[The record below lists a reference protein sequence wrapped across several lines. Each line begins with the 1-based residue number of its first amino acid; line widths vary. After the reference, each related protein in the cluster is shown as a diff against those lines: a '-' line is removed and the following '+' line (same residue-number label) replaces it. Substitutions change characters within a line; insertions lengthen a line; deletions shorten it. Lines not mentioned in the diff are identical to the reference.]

1 MSEIRRGLV
10 TGAAQGIGEAVA
22 RHLTQ
27 LGGHTVALAD
37 IQAEKVTAVGAAIG
51 QPAFAVDIAS
61 TESVRST
68 CAAIVQQIGP
78 IDYVVNVAG
87 IDAQFVRPTDLNDEH
102 WNRIIGVNLTGTW
115 NVTSAVLPGMVQ
127 RRQGRI
133 VNIASICGVVPT
145 PGVSPAYVAAKAGV
159 VGLTM
164 SLATELEGQ
173 GILVNAIAPGATG
186 TTGHPMTAAES
197 ADYGEAQALG
207 FGGAEPICHA
217 VEYLLG
223 PGGDWLSGVV
233 MNVSGGFWRGR

>member
-37 IQAEKVTAVGAAIG
+37 IQAEKVAAVGAAIG

-68 CAAIVQQIGP
+68 YAAIVQKIGP

-87 IDAQFVRPTDLNDEH
+87 IDAQFVRPTDLDDEH

-115 NVTSAVLPGMVQ
+115 N
-127 RRQGRI
+127 
-133 VNIASICGVVPT
+133 
-145 PGVSPAYVAAKAGV
+145 
-159 VGLTM
+159 
-164 SLATELEGQ
+164 
-173 GILVNAIAPGATG
+173 
-186 TTGHPMTAAES
+186 
-197 ADYGEAQALG
+197 
-207 FGGAEPICHA
+207 
-217 VEYLLG
+217 
-223 PGGDWLSGVV
+223 
-233 MNVSGGFWRGR
+233 